1 MIPPS
6 ETSRVYPSIKYE
18 IKRNLEKGTANKRA
32 THNTLKKFGS
42 INAAPP
48 ASQVPTI
55 SQVSETLVVISAFQV
70 PREDLKEQRGY
81 FLTQCLPQ
89 GTLKYLK
96 HL

>member
-55 SQVSETLVVISAFQV
+55 SQVYEIS
-70 PREDLKEQRGY
+70 RRLKPKN
-81 FLTQCLPQ
+81 TDP
-89 GTLKYLK
+89 LKKLIK
-96 HL
+96 KQQSDE